1 MTGGVMI
8 DLLTP
13 PTSSLRT
20 PLAPAS
26 SARKQYS
33 PASLWLTSMTAEA
46 CAWACAE
53 EMHFS
58 AAMAA
63 DSLAFDL
70 PAAACDATI
79 PSRAAVPAVPAPGD
93 APRGGAAGCAS
104 GRQANRQMP
113 AVHND
118 ANNAASMAIS
128 TLFARPRSPARC
140 DGRILVPV
148 MGPLSASARRRL
160 YERTR
165 EGETRGRASDRSVP
179 VPPVHRREARGRM
192 SAVILCW

>member
-70 PAAACDATI
+70 RQRPATPGSPAGPLFRLCRLPAT
-79 PSRAAVPAVPAPGD
+79 R
-93 APRGGAAGCAS
+93 RGAA
-104 GRQANRQMP
+104 Q
-113 AVHND
+113 
-118 ANNAASMAIS
+118 
-128 TLFARPRSPARC
+128 
-140 DGRILVPV
+140 PV
-148 MGPLSASARRRL
+148 ALPGARR
-160 YERTR
+160 T
-165 EGETRGRASDRSVP
+165 GR
-179 VPPVHRREARGRM
+179 
-192 SAVILCW
+192 